1 MVRKRKVGG
10 VCVCVSGKTFSKCT
24 RRALEMSTENCNGNT
39 STSTE
44 GQMRMGTAREVRG
57 RMIIIYVEIGKN
69 EQKS

>member
-1 MVRKRKVGG
+1 
-10 VCVCVSGKTFSKCT
+10 
-24 RRALEMSTENCNGNT
+24 MSRENCNGNT

>member
-1 MVRKRKVGG
+1 
-10 VCVCVSGKTFSKCT
+10 
-24 RRALEMSTENCNGNT
+24 MSRENCNGNT
-39 STSTE
+39 STSIE